1 MGLKLSKE
9 LSSGV
14 WKTGIFKYDH
24 FSGRKKYESRKPHG
38 TGFKVKKLQNVKMG
52 PPFLFE
58 IRIKKVNIRD
68 RKRIIYFPKFRYF
81 IFCSG
86 GLLTKQKFSLLVEQQ
101 AENTEYNFSQAYS
114 LYTLAAE

>member
-14 WKTGIFKYDH
+14 WKAGIFKFDH

-58 IRIKKVNIRD
+58 IRIKKSISGIERGL
-68 RKRIIYFPKFRYF
+68 F
-81 IFCSG
+81 IFLNFVIS
-86 GLLTKQKFSLLVEQQ
+86 FSVLEV
-101 AENTEYNFSQAYS
+101 S
-114 LYTLAAE
+114 

>member
-14 WKTGIFKYDH
+14 WKTGIFKFDH

-38 TGFKVKKLQNVKMG
+38 TGFKVQKLQNVKMG

-58 IRIKKVNIRD
+58 KK
-68 RKRIIYFPKFRYF
+68 RKKSISGIERGLF
-81 IFCSG
+81 IFLNFVIS
-86 GLLTKQKFSLLVEQQ
+86 FSVLEV
-101 AENTEYNFSQAYS
+101 S
-114 LYTLAAE
+114 